1 MPTATHAAIVAFA
14 FGTPGTLRSNRHIA
28 ALASAKALA
37 VQAPIYT
44 QGDVLP
50 LPAGLEVEMTAE
62 RPPERVPTLRI
73 ARGAVR
79 FAQRR
84 GVTALWLCAAKPHL
98 RRCRRDLAYAIRE
111 VGAAMTVHEV
121 EDPARHADAFWFC
134 AGSTQADTRS
144 AALWRLRDAVLMHL
158 PMRLYAS
165 VAG

>member
-1 MPTATHAAIVAFA
+1 MPAAGQAAVVAFA

-28 ALASAKALA
+28 ALASGKALA
-37 VQAPIYT
+37 LRAPIYT
-44 QGDVLP
+44 QRDVLP
-50 LPAGLEVEMTAE
+50 LPPALEVELIAE

-84 GVTALWLCAAKPHL
+84 GVTTLWLCAAKPHL
-98 RRCRRDLAYAIRE
+98 QRCRRDLAYAIGE
-111 VGAAMTVHEV
+111 VGGAMTVHEV
-121 EDPARHADAFWFC
+121 EDPARHADDFWFC
-134 AGSTQADTRS
+134 ADSTQADTRS
-144 AALWRLRDAVLMHL
+144 ATLWRLRDAVLMHL